1 MHEWVRGPRWSEGGF
16 ADSRGSSPFVRPLPR
31 RCWSSGHP
39 PTFCA
44 EKKKKRTRVIAAK
57 TSCLLALGRIW
68 EVVIGDSLWWTLL
81 ANGLITQQRQ
91 SWFMLG
97 NEEVDSGWSTLRL
110 KTYQMF
116 SFRSSERKA
125 RLFFHLETFCL
136 TTADLQPRIPWK
148 QRGRARPGSDSQ
160 DCTWISLK
168 SFGGVGEDSN

>member
-1 MHEWVRGPRWSEGGF
+1 MNEWGDRGGAKEDLLTAEGAHLLFGLF
-16 ADSRGSSPFVRPLPR
+16 LVAADLQVILQHSAR
-31 RCWSSGHP
+31 R
-39 PTFCA
+39 
-44 EKKKKRTRVIAAK
+44 KKKRTRVIAAK